1 MALTKR
7 TRGTVFVA
15 NIELAVFGYLVRGG
29 IGQNLVYFLT
39 PSELLELKGRAAKL
53 FTQRPQ

>member
-7 TRGTVFVA
+7 SKGTVFGAV
-15 NIELAVFGYLVRGG
+15 IVLAVFGYLVWGG

-39 PSELLELKGRAAKL
+39 PSELLAKGTTAFGSNL
-53 FTQRPQ
+53 